1 MDNYKLYD
9 EILATIFQ
17 NIMVERE
24 RDDGIYINGYED
36 DYICNTYMK
45 MAESVADITDTPI
58 VMLMPL
64 FSYIKFKLKHW
75 KVRKRY
81 KWKSIYQQYQF
92 DATPILVIANHVAM
106 YFNKPLSIYEDIYK
120 EFYA

>member
-1 MDNYKLYD
+1 MNNYKLYD

-17 NIMVERE
+17 NIMVEKE
-24 RDDGIYINGYED
+24 RDDGIYVNGYYD
-36 DYICNTYMK
+36 NYICNTYMK
-45 MAESVADITDTPI
+45 MVESVADITDTPI

-64 FSYIKFKLKHW
+64 FSYIKFKFRHW

-81 KWKSIYQQYQF
+81 KWVSNYQQYQG
-92 DATPILVIANHVAM
+92 DATPILVIANYVVT
-106 YFNKPLSIYEDIYK
+106 YFNQPLSIYKDIYK